1 MSAAVLV
8 CSTNELAQFCAQIL
22 RDRPESLAIDTEFV
36 RSFNDYYPRLC
47 LLQMAYQGGQCV
59 VDVLDERL
67 DLSPLQEIFDD
78 EGIYKVFHD
87 CRQDLDALSQR
98 FTRLPRPIFDTQT
111 ASMLCEYHD
120 NSVGYSKLVE
130 QFLGVKL
137 NKLLFKRVDWSHRP
151 LSEGKVRYALDDVTY
166 LHELYEVLLGILTT
180 KGRLTWFLEEMANI
194 AEASVDNYDS
204 LLEGMDFFP
213 ELGESEAIIARSI
226 IEWRE
231 KVARLFNVNRNIVM
245 NSKSVL
251 FATKDF
257 LRSRDEE
264 VLYKYVS
271 GSYLGNLPFSLCD
284 ILESSAGRKLGVY
297 KLVDRD
303 KPMLSALLILLNS
316 MCREHG
322 ISQKLVA
329 SKVELVKL
337 INKIHSNIMHG
348 WRYEFF
354 GRKVEKFIAG
364 ETRLIFSVDNS
375 GGQMRLTVNT
385 KA

>member
-1 MSAAVLV
+1 M
-8 CSTNELAQFCAQIL
+8 
-22 RDRPESLAIDTEFV
+22 DTEFV

-78 EGIYKVFHD
+78 EGICKVFHD

-98 FTRLPRPIFDTQT
+98 FLRLPKPIFDTQT

-166 LHELYEVLLGILTT
+166 LHELYGVLLDILVA
-180 KGRLTWFLEEMANI
+180 KGRLTWFREEMAGI
-194 AEASVDNYDS
+194 AGASVDNYDS
-204 LLEGMDFFP
+204 LLEGMDFFS
-213 ELGESEAIIARSI
+213 ELGEAEAIVARSI

-231 KVARLFNVNRNIVM
+231 KIARLFNVNRNIVM

-251 FATKDF
+251 CATQAF
-257 LRSRDEE
+257 LRNRDEE

-271 GSYLGNLPFSLCD
+271 GSYLDNLPFSLCD
-284 ILESSAGRKLGVY
+284 ILESSSGRKLGVY
-297 KLVDRD
+297 KLVNHD
-303 KPMLSALLILLNS
+303 KPILSALLVLLNS
-316 MCREHG
+316 MCKEHA

-337 INKIHSNIMHG
+337 INKIPSNVMRG

-354 GRKVEKFIAG
+354 GCKVEKFIAG

-375 GGQMRLTVNT
+375 DGQMRLTVDT
-385 KA
+385 KSTIT